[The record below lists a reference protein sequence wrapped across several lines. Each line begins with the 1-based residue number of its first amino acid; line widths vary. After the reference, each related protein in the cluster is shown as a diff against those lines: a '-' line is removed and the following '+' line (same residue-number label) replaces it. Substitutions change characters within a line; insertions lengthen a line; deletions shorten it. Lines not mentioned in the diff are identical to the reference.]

1 MFLPFITRSNPRE
14 HPRRHME
21 RGVSLVPSMFTMGTL
36 ACGFYALLST
46 LRGAQLLTPG
56 TVDGAAVAAFDN
68 AAKAIG
74 WAVVFDGLDGRI
86 ARLIRSTSSFG
97 REFDS
102 LADVIAFG
110 LAPSVLAYAWGMR
123 WLAMDYGHEWTRHLQ
138 PLSWIVCFAFVI
150 CGAGRLARFNLQST
164 RAGTDHRFFVGIP
177 IPAAAGLVAAVVHWT
192 KLPLD
197 YWVSGIAWLAIL
209 SLLAFL
215 MVSRIRYY
223 SFKSLD
229 LRRRR
234 PYATF
239 IFVGLIAWS
248 IFLFSEQVLLL
259 IASAYMLSGFIY
271 RAAAR
276 SQPSE
281 SDSREVSAV

>member
-1 MFLPFITRSNPRE
+1 MPFMTRKKIRG
-14 HPRRHME
+14 HPRRQME
-21 RGVSLVPSMFTMGTL
+21 RGVSLLPSMFTMGTL
-36 ACGFYALLST
+36 ACGFYSLLST
-46 LRGAQLLTPG
+46 LRGAQLLAPG
-56 TVDGAAVAAFDN
+56 TADQAAMVAFDN

-86 ARLIRSTSSFG
+86 ARMIRSASNFG

-110 LAPSVLAYAWGMR
+110 LAPAVLAYAWGVR
-123 WLAMDYGHEWTRHLQ
+123 WLAMDYGHGWTQHLQ

-150 CGAGRLARFNLQST
+150 CGAGRLARFNLQSK
-164 RAGTDHRFFVGIP
+164 RGGTDHRYFVGMP

-192 KLPLD
+192 KYPLD
-197 YWVSGIAWLAIL
+197 YWLSGIAWLAIL

-215 MVSRIRYY
+215 MVSRIRYS

-239 IFVGLIAWS
+239 ISIGVIAWS

-259 IASAYMLSGFIY
+259 IASGYMLSGFIY
-271 RAAAR
+271 RTIVR
-276 SQPSE
+276 PQPSE
-281 SDSREVSAV
+281 SESREVSAA

>member
-1 MFLPFITRSNPRE
+1 
-14 HPRRHME
+14 
-21 RGVSLVPSMFTMGTL
+21 
-36 ACGFYALLST
+36 
-46 LRGAQLLTPG
+46 
-56 TVDGAAVAAFDN
+56 
-68 AAKAIG
+68 
-74 WAVVFDGLDGRI
+74 
-86 ARLIRSTSSFG
+86 
-97 REFDS
+97 
-102 LADVIAFG
+102 
-110 LAPSVLAYAWGMR
+110 
-123 WLAMDYGHEWTRHLQ
+123 
-138 PLSWIVCFAFVI
+138 
-150 CGAGRLARFNLQST
+150 
-164 RAGTDHRFFVGIP
+164 
-177 IPAAAGLVAAVVHWT
+177 
-192 KLPLD
+192 
-197 YWVSGIAWLAIL
+197 
-209 SLLAFL
+209 

-281 SDSREVSAV
+281 SDSREVNAV